1 MQRSCA
7 LILHEELKS
16 LLSCIIT
23 MFAMFAVTLLS
34 GKVLMSSADV
44 SARRHFVVS
53 GFGL

>member
-23 MFAMFAVTLLS
+23 MFAVTLLS